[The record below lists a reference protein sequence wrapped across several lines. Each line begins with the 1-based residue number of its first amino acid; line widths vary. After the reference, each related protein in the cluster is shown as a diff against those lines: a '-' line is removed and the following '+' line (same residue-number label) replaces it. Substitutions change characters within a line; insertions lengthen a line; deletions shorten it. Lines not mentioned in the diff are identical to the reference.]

1 MRTLTKARDVHHLSM
16 EEARRGY
23 PVRLHA
29 VATYYASFNDP
40 RHNDSRHGALFVH
53 DASGSVF
60 VNLSSPPPN
69 PIVAGTLI
77 EVTGISDAGY
87 FAPIVNGLGVR
98 VVGKSRVPTVAP
110 RVSLNGLLTGKYD
123 AAWIE
128 VEGVVRSVREAGRR
142 VNLSIA
148 LSDGSLVASTI
159 REDGADY
166 RPLVDAKITLRGNA
180 SPIFN
185 GKRQMTGAQIV
196 FPDLK
201 QVKIEEPATIDPFRL
216 PALPIERLLSYT
228 PDIAFQKLVRARGGV
243 SLQWPGRSLCIQDE
257 TIVSGLC
264 VQTSETARFA
274 NGELV
279 DIVGFPAIGG
289 MTPTLTDTR
298 IRSAGPGQI
307 AAAASVT
314 AEQAIHGDF
323 DARLVQIE
331 GRLIG
336 KDRTAKDPT
345 MVLSSDNFLFHVV
358 LPDRHWTNAVPDWER
373 GSTIRVTGIC
383 SVQIET
389 TGDPHEGLSV
399 PKSFRILLRSP
410 EDVVVLQRPS
420 WWTPRHLVPL
430 LVGALAITLCV
441 LGWVV
446 ILRHRI
452 AEQTAVIRKQNV
464 ILRNLSFKDGLTGIP
479 NRRKFDETLDT
490 EFTRCA
496 RSMSPVSLLV
506 LDIDHFKDLNDE
518 YGHQRGDECLK
529 RVAEALMALPL
540 RDGDLVARYGGEE
553 FAVVLPGCDEH
564 GAMIVAERMRV
575 AVLDLAIA
583 HRGSSSGGCLSISVG
598 SATMVP
604 DYRDSAKSLVAMA
617 DRALYQAKLLGR
629 NRTSAAAEGCL
640 RPS

>member
-1 MRTLTKARDVHHLSM
+1 
-16 EEARRGY
+16 
-23 PVRLHA
+23 
-29 VATYYASFNDP
+29 
-40 RHNDSRHGALFVH
+40 
-53 DASGSVF
+53 
-60 VNLSSPPPN
+60 
-69 PIVAGTLI
+69 
-77 EVTGISDAGY
+77 
-87 FAPIVNGLGVR
+87 
-98 VVGKSRVPTVAP
+98 
-110 RVSLNGLLTGKYD
+110 
-123 AAWIE
+123 
-128 VEGVVRSVREAGRR
+128 
-142 VNLSIA
+142 
-148 LSDGSLVASTI
+148 
-159 REDGADY
+159 
-166 RPLVDAKITLRGNA
+166 
-180 SPIFN
+180 
-185 GKRQMTGAQIV
+185 
-196 FPDLK
+196 
-201 QVKIEEPATIDPFRL
+201 
-216 PALPIERLLSYT
+216 
-228 PDIAFQKLVRARGGV
+228 
-243 SLQWPGRSLCIQDE
+243 
-257 TIVSGLC
+257 
-264 VQTSETARFA
+264 
-274 NGELV
+274 
-279 DIVGFPAIGG
+279 
-289 MTPTLTDTR
+289 
-298 IRSAGPGQI
+298 
-307 AAAASVT
+307 
-314 AEQAIHGDF
+314 
-323 DARLVQIE
+323 
-331 GRLIG
+331 
-336 KDRTAKDPT
+336 

-529 RVAEALMALPL
+529 RVAEAL
-540 RDGDLVARYGGEE
+540 
-553 FAVVLPGCDEH
+553 
-564 GAMIVAERMRV
+564 
-575 AVLDLAIA
+575 VLDLAIA